1 MAKFETESGARALL
15 ERIQTYW
22 ADRGYEVDGHVFAA
36 GYSER
41 LRSTVF
47 EVQTNLVNGL
57 PPRKAAKS
65 RAA

>member
-15 ERIQTYW
+15 ERIKKYW
-22 ADRGYEVDGHVFAA
+22 AARGYTVEGHVYAA

-41 LRSTVF
+41 LRSTVY

-57 PPRKAAKS
+57 PVRSKDMAA
-65 RAA
+65 